1 MGIRLHILAK
11 ELGVESKEL
20 VARCRDRGIK
30 VKTHLSA
37 VPEPIAEV
45 LRKEMMWRKEREKA
59 AREAAAAAAAAAA
72 LAPPPTAAPRP
83 SQERP
88 RPGDQGRYQRPG
100 GRPDQGRSF
109 RPGTRP
115 PPRPAPRPMAPP
127 PPRPGEPHRD
137 EFERPRRFAGSQRP
151 EKAPESPAASEAAA
165 KDRRLKGG
173 KGREKSRERTDGAAE
188 GVVWRPPKTEQFED
202 RQVIFRPRK
211 RRGDRHGAFAVKH
224 ERPKSVDVELPI
236 SVRDLSS
243 LTGIR
248 ANDVIRTLMLKG
260 MLISINDSLTQE
272 MLLEIAA
279 GCDVEINVKKI
290 RTLDEQVLDLGA
302 PPDRPEDLLPR
313 APVVTILGHVDHGKT
328 SLLDRIRRTNVTA
341 QEFGGI
347 TQHIGAYS
355 VQIHGNRLVFLDT
368 PGHEAFT
375 AMRARG
381 ANVTDIVVLV
391 VAADD
396 GVMPQTIESINHAK
410 AANVPIVV
418 ALNKIDKGEANPMR
432 VRQQLVEHGLAS
444 PDWGGQTEFIEV
456 SALTGR
462 GIEDL
467 LEILI
472 LQAEVLELKANPN
485 KPAVGTV
492 LEAHLSEGTGVVAT
506 LLVRDGTLR
515 LGDYLICGSAFG
527 RVRIIHDDQGRD
539 MEEAGPATPIEISG
553 LDLVPE
559 AGDTMQVVSD
569 LQRAKNLVEERQR
582 RRREEALAHR
592 KHVTL
597 ETLFSHLAEAKVK
610 EAKVIIKADVKGSVE
625 VLAKALNDIAT
636 SEVRVNVLHSGVGAV
651 AESDV
656 LLADASDAVVIA
668 FQVVAEERA
677 ASLAEEKGVE
687 IRRYQIIYQVVD
699 DMKKALEGL
708 LEPEKREVTTGHLA
722 VTNIFKSSKFGV
734 ILGGKVTD
742 GRITRND
749 SVRLIRDG
757 RIIYDGKVQS
767 LRRVKED
774 VREVAI
780 GFECGIRLVNFDDV
794 KEGDTVEAYMIEKIA
809 RKL

>member
-1 MGIRLHILAK
+1 LHILAK

-59 AREAAAAAAAAAA
+59 AREAAAAAAQ
-72 LAPPPTAAPRP
+72 APAPAVAPRP
-83 SQERP
+83 PHERP
-88 RPGDQGRYQRPG
+88 RPGEQGRYQRPG

-115 PPRPAPRPMAPP
+115 PPRPAQRPMAPL

-137 EFERPRRFAGSQRP
+137 EFERPRRFAGQRP
-151 EKAPESPAASEAAA
+151 EKAPETPAAPETAT

-173 KGREKSRERTDGAAE
+173 KGREKTRDHAE
-188 GVVWRPPKTEQFED
+188 GVVWRPPKEGQFED

-211 RRGDRHGAFAVKH
+211 RRGDRHGTFAVKH
-224 ERPKSVDVELPI
+224 ERPRSVDVELPI

-243 LTGIR
+243 LSGIR
-248 ANDVIRTLMLKG
+248 ANDVIRTLMMKG
-260 MLISINDSLTQE
+260 TLISINDSLTEE
-272 MLLEIAA
+272 MLLEIASE
-279 GCDVEINVKKI
+279 CNVEINIKKVK
-290 RTLDEQVLDLGA
+290 TLDEQVLDLGA

-418 ALNKIDKGEANPMR
+418 ALNKIDKGDANPIR

-492 LEAHLSEGTGVVAT
+492 LEAHLSEGTGVAAM
-506 LLVRDGTLR
+506 LLVREGTLR
-515 LGDYLICGSAFG
+515 RGDYMICGSAFG

-625 VLAKALNDIAT
+625 VLTKALNDIAT
-636 SEVRVNVLHSGVGAV
+636 AEVRVHVLHSGVGAV
-651 AESDV
+651 TESDV

-668 FQVVAEERA
+668 FQVVPEERA
-677 ASLAEEKGVE
+677 AALADEKGVE
-687 IRRYQIIYQVVD
+687 VRRYQIIYQVID

-708 LEPEKREVTTGHLA
+708 LEPETKEVITGHLG
-722 VTNIFKSSKFGV
+722 VSNIFKSSKFGV
-734 ILGGKVTD
+734 ILGGKVAD

-749 SVRLIRDG
+749 NVRLIRDA
-757 RIIYDGKVQS
+757 RVIYDGKILS
-767 LRRVKED
+767 MRRLKED
-774 VREVAI
+774 VREVAT
-780 GFECGIRLVNFDDV
+780 GFECGIRLANFDDV
-794 KEGDTVEAYMIEKIA
+794 KEGDTVEAYTIEKIA

>member
-1 MGIRLHILAK
+1 
-11 ELGVESKEL
+11 
-20 VARCRDRGIK
+20 
-30 VKTHLSA
+30 
-37 VPEPIAEV
+37 
-45 LRKEMMWRKEREKA
+45 
-59 AREAAAAAAAAAA
+59 
-72 LAPPPTAAPRP
+72 
-83 SQERP
+83 
-88 RPGDQGRYQRPG
+88 
-100 GRPDQGRSF
+100 
-109 RPGTRP
+109 
-115 PPRPAPRPMAPP
+115 
-127 PPRPGEPHRD
+127 
-137 EFERPRRFAGSQRP
+137 
-151 EKAPESPAASEAAA
+151 
-165 KDRRLKGG
+165 
-173 KGREKSRERTDGAAE
+173 
-188 GVVWRPPKTEQFED
+188 
-202 RQVIFRPRK
+202 
-211 RRGDRHGAFAVKH
+211 
-224 ERPKSVDVELPI
+224 
-236 SVRDLSS
+236 
-243 LTGIR
+243 
-248 ANDVIRTLMLKG
+248 LKG
-260 MLISINDSLTQE
+260 MVVSINDSLTE
-272 MLLEIAA
+272 DMLLEISAA
-279 GCDVEINVKKI
+279 YDVEINIKKPK
-290 RTLDEQVLDLGA
+290 TLEEQVLDLGA

-328 SLLDRIRRTNVTA
+328 SLLDRIRRTNVTE

-355 VQIHGNRLVFLDT
+355 VQIHGNRVVFLDT

-396 GVMPQTIESINHAK
+396 GVMPQTVESINHAK
-410 AANVPIVV
+410 AATVPIVV
-418 ALNKIDKGEANPMR
+418 ALNKMDKGEANPVR

-444 PDWGGQTEFIEV
+444 PDWGGQTEFVEV

-485 KPAVGTV
+485 KPAAGTV
-492 LEAHLSEGTGVVAT
+492 LEAHLSEGMGVVAT
-506 LLVRDGTLR
+506 LLVREGTLR
-515 LGDYLICGSAFG
+515 RGDYVICGSAFG
-527 RVRIIHDDQGRD
+527 RVRIIQDDQGRD
-539 MEEAGPATPIEISG
+539 LDEAGPATPIEISG

-569 LQRAKNLVEERQR
+569 LQRAKSLVEERQR
-582 RRREEALAHR
+582 RRREEALARR

-625 VLAKALNDIAT
+625 VLTKALNDLAT
-636 SEVRVNVLHSGVGAV
+636 SEVRVNVLHSGVGA
-651 AESDV
+651 ATESDV

-668 FQVVAEERA
+668 FQVVPEERA
-677 ASLAEEKGVE
+677 TALAEDKGVE
-687 IRRYQIIYQVVD
+687 IRRYQVIYQTVD

-708 LEPEKREVTTGHLA
+708 LEPEKKEVTMGHLA

-742 GRITRND
+742 GRLTRND
-749 SVRLIRDG
+749 NVRVIRDG

-767 LRRVKED
+767 MRRLKED
-774 VREVAI
+774 VREVAT